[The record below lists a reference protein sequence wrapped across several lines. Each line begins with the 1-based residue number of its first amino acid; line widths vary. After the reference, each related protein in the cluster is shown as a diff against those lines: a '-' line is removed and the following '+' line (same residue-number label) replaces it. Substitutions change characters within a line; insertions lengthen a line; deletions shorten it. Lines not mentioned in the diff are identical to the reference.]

1 MMSKASHDIIETEWS
16 YFFDIND
23 VVNGKLSL
31 TISPDDEARARLA
44 QRLGV
49 MSVDSLKA
57 ELKILNPKSSMM
69 VHIIGKIDAELTQA
83 CVVTLEPLAA
93 EVHEDFEAWFA
104 DPDNAVPL
112 AKARKERQAEKGHQ
126 EVPMLDESEDPEP
139 IIDDK
144 IDLGELVTQHL
155 CLMIDPYP
163 HAEGVVF
170 EVGDDQQKDFTAS
183 VNNPFAALKDWKDKL
198 GE

>member
-1 MMSKASHDIIETEWS
+1 MGKTAHDIVETEWS
-16 YFFDIND
+16 YFLDVND
-23 VVNGKLSL
+23 VESGKLSVD
-31 TISPDDEARARLA
+31 ISPDEAARGRLA

-49 MSVDSLKA
+49 LAVNSLNA
-57 ELKILNPKSSMM
+57 QLTIFNPKSSLM
-69 VHIIGKIDAELTQA
+69 VHIVGKIDAELTQA
-83 CVVTLEPLAA
+83 CVVTLEPLHT
-93 EVHEDFEAWFA
+93 EVHEAFEAWFA
-104 DPDNAVPL
+104 DPDKAIPL
-112 AKARKERQAEKGHQ
+112 AKARKERIAEKGHQ
-126 EVPMLDESEDPEP
+126 EVPMLDESEDPEA

-155 CLMIDPYP
+155 SLMIDPYP

-170 EVGDDQQKDFTAS
+170 EVGDDQQKDFSAS